1 MEIPPYETL
10 VTLLEHVDAFA
21 VVEHLQALGD
31 GEEVSAAYDQLLRDA
46 YWEHKDLRMVML
58 LGTAGIYFN
67 FVQAKVT
74 TDDAARM
81 KFKSAAKRL
90 AYNIGSF
97 SWPGWAEQGI
107 TITES
112 DRVRGLEAARLNM
125 RLALELQ
132 VPFDKIEAAAWLMG
146 AQLLAAGQVEE
157 ALFQFRYAVPEEE
170 HKDYGLFLGYV
181 LLAEKLL
188 GVTGAKEKYELH
200 LGKLR
205 EGGTEEGKF
214 AEGQLETARAVFEKK

>member
-10 VTLLEHVDAFA
+10 VTLLEHIDAFA
-21 VVEHLQALGD
+21 VVEHLQALGN

-67 FVQAKVT
+67 IGQAKIAA
-74 TDDAARM
+74 DDAARM

-90 AYNIGSF
+90 AYNVGSF

-107 TITES
+107 TISET
-112 DRVRGLEAARLNM
+112 DKVRGLEAARLNM

-132 VPFDKIEAAAWLMG
+132 VPFDKIEAAAWLLG
-146 AQLLAAGQVEE
+146 AQLLAAGQAEE

-170 HKDYGLFLGYV
+170 HKDYGLFQGYV
-181 LLAEKLL
+181 LLAERLL
-188 GVTGAKEKYELH
+188 GVDGAREKYDGH
-200 LGKLR
+200 VAKLR
-205 EGGTEEGKF
+205 LSETEEGKF
-214 AEGQLETARAVFEKK
+214 AEGQLETARKVFEKK